1 MVDLSTAMAAAAAS
15 ERRRGGRDGEK
26 KTPGG
31 KVGVEPFDPADHVE
45 KEKADTASMW
55 LVIIFGLI
63 ISLFM
68 RYVMMPQMSGPA
80 SVLWSLP
87 LLLILVLPT
96 MHRLILRKFADRYS
110 FGNWFRGGF
119 LYTFTWLAITFI
131 LVNPPMA
138 DISPP
143 EIAGDGVLLD
153 IDNPESW
160 QTSGDY
166 IGLEANGSTPDRTGF
181 AFAVRDNADAENVN
195 VTVVLLQDT
204 VEIQRVSGIASEMK
218 GDWDNVSANV
228 SGIASKAFDVPIL
241 VEFDQSFQYGSTY
254 RVIVTMTQDAEPWS
268 LEDSETWEFQV
279 GPQVAED

>member
-1 MVDLSTAMAAAAAS
+1 MVDLSTAMTAAAAS
-15 ERRRGGRDGEK
+15 ERRRGGREGDK

-55 LVIIFGLI
+55 LVILFGLI

-68 RYVMMPQMSGPA
+68 RYVIMPQMNGPA

-96 MHRLILRKFADRYS
+96 MHRLLLRKFADRYS

-153 IDNPESW
+153 IDDPDAW
-160 QTSGDY
+160 QTSDDY
-166 IGLEANGSTPDRTGF
+166 IGLESNGSTPDRTGF
-181 AFAVRDNADAENVN
+181 AFAIRDNADAKNVN
-195 VTVVLLQDT
+195 VTIVLLQDT
-204 VEIQRVSGIASEMK
+204 VEIQRVSGIANEMR
-218 GDWDNVSANV
+218 GDWDNVSGNV
-228 SGIASKAFDVPIL
+228 SGIGSKAFDVPIL

-254 RVIVTMTQDAEPWS
+254 RVIVTMTQDAEPWA

-279 GPQVAED
+279 GPEVGED

>member
-1 MVDLSTAMAAAAAS
+1 MVDLSTAMTAAAAS
-15 ERRRGGRDGEK
+15 ERRRGGREGDK

-55 LVIIFGLI
+55 LVILFGLM

-68 RYVMMPQMSGPA
+68 RYVIMPQMNGPA

-96 MHRLILRKFADRYS
+96 MHRLLLRKFADRYS

-153 IDNPESW
+153 IDDPDAW
-160 QTSGDY
+160 QTSDDY
-166 IGLEANGSTPDRTGF
+166 IGLESNGSTPDRTGF
-181 AFAVRDNADAENVN
+181 AFAIRDNADAKNVN
-195 VTVVLLQDT
+195 VTIVLLQDT
-204 VEIQRVSGIASEMK
+204 VEIQRVSGIANEMR
-218 GDWDNVSANV
+218 GDWDNVSGNV
-228 SGIASKAFDVPIL
+228 SGIGSKAFDVPIL

-254 RVIVTMTQDAEPWS
+254 RVIVTMTQDAEPWA

-279 GPQVAED
+279 GPEVGED

>member
-1 MVDLSTAMAAAAAS
+1 MVDLSTAMTAAAAS
-15 ERRRGGRDGEK
+15 ERRRGGRDGDK

-55 LVIIFGLI
+55 LVIVFGVV

-131 LVNPPMA
+131 LVNPPLA

-143 EIAGDGVLLD
+143 EIAGDGVLVD
-153 IDNPESW
+153 IDNPDAW
-160 QTSGDY
+160 QTSDDH
-166 IGLEANGSTPDRTGF
+166 IVLELNTSTPARTGF
-181 AFAVRDNADAENVN
+181 AFAIRDNADAENVN
-195 VTVVLLQDT
+195 VTVVLLQGT
-204 VEIQRVSGIASEMK
+204 VEIQRISGIASDMRGE
-218 GDWDNVSANV
+218 WDNVSANV
-228 SGIASKAFDVPIL
+228 SGVLSKSFDVPIL
-241 VEFDQSFQYGSTY
+241 VEFNQSLQSGNTY
-254 RVIVTMTQDAEPWS
+254 RVVVLMTQDAEPWA
-268 LEDSETWEFQV
+268 LDESETWEFQV
-279 GPQVAED
+279 GPELDEG

>member
-1 MVDLSTAMAAAAAS
+1 MVDLSTAMTAAAAS
-15 ERRRGGRDGEK
+15 ERRRGGREGDK

-55 LVIIFGLI
+55 LVILFGLI

-68 RYVMMPQMSGPA
+68 RYVIMPQMNGPA

-96 MHRLILRKFADRYS
+96 MHRLLLRKFADRYS

-153 IDNPESW
+153 IDDPDAW
-160 QTSGDY
+160 QTSDDY
-166 IGLEANGSTPDRTGF
+166 IGLESNGSTPDRTGF
-181 AFAVRDNADAENVN
+181 AFAIRDNADAKNVN
-195 VTVVLLQDT
+195 VTIALLQDT
-204 VEIQRVSGIASEMK
+204 VEIQRVSGIANEMR
-218 GDWDNVSANV
+218 GDWDNVSGNV
-228 SGIASKAFDVPIL
+228 SGIGSKAFDVPIL

-254 RVIVTMTQDAEPWS
+254 RVIVTMTQDAEPWA

-279 GPQVAED
+279 GPEVGED

>member
-1 MVDLSTAMAAAAAS
+1 MVDLSTAMTAAAAS

-55 LVIIFGLI
+55 LVLVFALI

-68 RYVMMPQMSGPA
+68 RYVMMPQMDGPA

-87 LLLILVLPT
+87 LLLIFILPT
-96 MHRLILRKFADRYS
+96 MHRVILRKFADRYS

-119 LYTFTWLAITFI
+119 LYTFTWLAVTFI
-131 LVNPPMA
+131 LVNPPLA

-143 EIAGDGVLLD
+143 EIAGDGVLID
-153 IDNPESW
+153 IDNPDAW
-160 QTSGDY
+160 QTSDDY
-166 IGLEANGSTPDRTGF
+166 IGLEANGSTPERTGF
-181 AFAVRDNADAENVN
+181 VFAVRDNADAKGVN

-204 VEIQRVSGIASEMK
+204 VEIQRVSGIASEMR
-218 GDWDNVSANV
+218 GEWDNVSSNV
-228 SGIASKAFDVPIL
+228 SGIGSKAFDVPIL
-241 VEFDQSFQYGSTY
+241 VEFEQSFQYGSTY
-254 RVIVTMTQDAEPWS
+254 RVIVTMTQDAEPWP
-268 LEDSETWEFQV
+268 LDETETWEFQV
-279 GPQVAED
+279 GPMVEEN